1 MSMTEA
7 ISRMQGI
14 QSMIAEL
21 TRPAPPET
29 TAATA
34 KAATATSLATATGTG
49 DSASFTQAL
58 AAAMGGTGSTDT
70 ASLTGNPGLGTSLGL
85 DTSLGLGTSPGLGGT
100 TAAGSTALTGAAA
113 LISAAGLTGA
123 QATGTVHTGG
133 GATGNDV
140 VAMAK
145 KYIGVPYVWGGTN
158 PATGMD
164 CSGFT
169 QRVFKDLGVEIPRV
183 VSDQMRQGTPVASLA
198 EAKPG
203 DLLVSFGGNHIS
215 IYLGNG
221 KAIDAPVPGKTIQI
235 RDAWEQQSNLTS
247 IRRIVPAGTAS

>member
-7 ISRMQGI
+7 IGRMQGI

-21 TRPAPPET
+21 SRPAATET
-29 TAATA
+29 SAAAA
-34 KAATATSLATATGTG
+34 KAAAATSLASATGTG
-49 DSASFTQAL
+49 DSATFTQAL
-58 AAAMGGTGSTDT
+58 AAALGGSGATDA
-70 ASLTGNPGLGTSLGL
+70 ASLTDSLGLGSSLGTSLGI
-85 DTSLGLGTSPGLGGT
+85 GGT
-100 TAAGSTALTGAAA
+100 FGPGSAAAAGTAA
-113 LISAAGLTGA
+113 LTGA
-123 QATGTVHTGG
+123 QAAGTVHTGG
-133 GATGNDV
+133 AATGNDV
-140 VAMAK
+140 VAVAK

-158 PATGMD
+158 PASGMD

-169 QRVFKDLGVEIPRV
+169 QRVFKDLGVELPRV

-247 IRRIVPAGTAS
+247 IRRIVPAGAAS

>member
-7 ISRMQGI
+7 IGRMQGI

-21 TRPAPPET
+21 SRPAATET
-29 TAATA
+29 SAA
-34 KAATATSLATATGTG
+34 KAAAATSLATATGTG
-49 DSASFTQAL
+49 DSATFTQAL
-58 AAAMGGTGSTDT
+58 AAALGGNGATDV
-70 ASLTGNPGLGTSLGL
+70 ASLT
-85 DTSLGLGTSPGLGGT
+85 DSLGLGTSLGLGGT
-100 TAAGSTALTGAAA
+100 TAAGTAA
-113 LISAAGLTGA
+113 LTGA

-133 GATGNDV
+133 AATGNDV
-140 VAMAK
+140 VAVAK

-169 QRVFKDLGVEIPRV
+169 QRVFKDLGVELPRV
-183 VSDQMRQGTPVASLA
+183 VSDQMRQGTAVASLA

-235 RDAWEQQSNLTS
+235 RNAWEQQSNLTS
-247 IRRIVPAGTAS
+247 IRRIVPAGAAL

>member
-7 ISRMQGI
+7 LGRMQGI

-21 TRPAPPET
+21 TRPAQAES
-29 TAATA
+29 AA
-34 KAATATSLATATGTG
+34 AAQKSATVASLATGTG
-49 DSASFTQAL
+49 TGN
-58 AAAMGGTGSTDT
+58 AAAFTDALTAALGGTGTGTGTDLS
-70 ASLTGNPGLGTSLGL
+70 SLA
-85 DTSLGLGTSPGLGGT
+85 TSPGL
-100 TAAGSTALTGAAA
+100 SSALGA
-113 LISAAGLTGA
+113 LPGLTLPA
-123 QATGTVHTGG
+123 ATAPVPSGT
-133 GATGNDV
+133 ATGNDV

-169 QRVFKDLGVEIPRV
+169 QRVFKDLGVDIPRV
-183 VSDQMRQGTPVASLA
+183 VSDQMKVGTPVASLA
-198 EAKPG
+198 QAKPG
-203 DLLVSFGGNHIS
+203 DLLISFGGNHIS

-235 RDAWEQQSNLTS
+235 RDAWEQQSNLTA
-247 IRRIVPAGTAS
+247 IRRIVPAGAGA

>member
-7 ISRMQGI
+7 IGRMHGI

-21 TRPAPPET
+21 TRPAEANAAAVKSAAASSLARAT
-29 TAATA
+29 GNGDAASFSQALTAALGGTA
-34 KAATATSLATATGTG
+34 GSDVSSLAK
-49 DSASFTQAL
+49 
-58 AAAMGGTGSTDT
+58 
-70 ASLTGNPGLGTSLGL
+70 GLGV
-85 DTSLGLGTSPGLGGT
+85 GGT
-100 TAAGSTALTGAAA
+100 TAGEALK
-113 LISAAGLTGA
+113 GLTA
-123 QATGTVHTGG
+123 PATVAG
-133 GATGNDV
+133 GAVAGTDV
-140 VAMAK
+140 VATAK

-169 QRVFKDLGVEIPRV
+169 QRVFKDLGIEIPRV
-183 VSDQMRQGTPVASLA
+183 VSDQMRKGTPVASLA

-203 DLLVSFGGNHIS
+203 DLLVSFGGDHIS

-235 RDAWEQQSNLTS
+235 RDAWEQHSNLTS
-247 IRRIVPAGTAS
+247 IRRIVPAGVAA

>member
-7 ISRMQGI
+7 IGRMQSI

-21 TRPAPPET
+21 SRPAAT
-29 TAATA
+29 DSAAAVKSAASSLSTAAG
-34 KAATATSLATATGTG
+34 SG
-49 DSASFTQAL
+49 DADTFTQAL
-58 AAAMGGTGSTDT
+58 TAALGGTAATDLD
-70 ASLTGNPGLGTSLGL
+70 SLTSK
-85 DTSLGLGTSPGLGGT
+85 LGLGGVTGIAAAAPVT
-100 TAAGSTALTGAAA
+100 RTAAVAP
-113 LISAAGLTGA
+113 
-123 QATGTVHTGG
+123 GT
-133 GATGNDV
+133 ATGNDV
-140 VAMAK
+140 VAAAK

-169 QRVFKDLGVEIPRV
+169 QRVFKDLGVDIPRV
-183 VSDQMRQGTPVASLA
+183 VSDQMHKGTPVASLA

-235 RDAWEQQSNLTS
+235 RDAWEQHSNLTS
-247 IRRIVPAGTAS
+247 IRRIVPAGAS

>member
-7 ISRMQGI
+7 IGRMQGI

-21 TRPAPPET
+21 TRPG
-29 TAATA
+29 TAESD
-34 KAATATSLATATGTG
+34 AAALKSAAATSLAT
-49 DSASFTQAL
+49 
-58 AAAMGGTGSTDT
+58 GTGSGDATSFTEALTAALGGTNGTDIS
-70 ASLTGNPGLGTSLGL
+70 SLAN
-85 DTSLGLGTSPGLGGT
+85 SLGLGST
-100 TAAGSTALTGAAA
+100 TAIGALKGITAPATVP
-113 LISAAGLTGA
+113 AAGA
-123 QATGTVHTGG
+123 
-133 GATGNDV
+133 ATGNDV

-169 QRVFKDLGVEIPRV
+169 QRVFKDLGIEIPRV

-203 DLLVSFGGNHIS
+203 DLLVSFGGDHIS

-247 IRRIVPAGTAS
+247 IRRIVPAGAAS

>member
-7 ISRMQGI
+7 LGRMQGI

-21 TRPAPPET
+21 SRPAQTEST
-29 TAATA
+29 ATA
-34 KAATATSLATATGTG
+34 QKSAAATSLATGTGTG
-49 DSASFTQAL
+49 DAASFTDAL
-58 AAAMGGTGSTDT
+58 TAALGGTGLASGTD
-70 ASLTGNPGLGTSLGL
+70 LTSLANGL
-85 DTSLGLGTSPGLGGT
+85 GLGGT
-100 TAAGSTALTGAAA
+100 TGLGALK
-113 LISAAGLTGA
+113 GLTPPGTA
-123 QATGTVHTGG
+123 TPVSMPADAATGT
-133 GATGNDV
+133 DV

-169 QRVFKDLGVEIPRV
+169 QRVFKDLGVELPRV
-183 VSDQMRQGTPVASLA
+183 VSDQMKQGTPVASLA
-198 EAKPG
+198 QAKPG
-203 DLLVSFGGNHIS
+203 DLLISFGGNHIS

-247 IRRIVPAGTAS
+247 IRRIVPAGGTS

>member
-7 ISRMQGI
+7 IGRMQGI

-21 TRPAPPET
+21 SRPAAAET
-29 TAATA
+29 SAAAA
-34 KAATATSLATATGTG
+34 KAAAATSLATATGTG
-49 DSASFTQAL
+49 DSATFTQAL
-58 AAAMGGTGSTDT
+58 AAALGGNGATDA
-70 ASLTGNPGLGTSLGL
+70 ASLTDSLGLGTSLG
-85 DTSLGLGTSPGLGGT
+85 TSLGLGGT
-100 TAAGSTALTGAAA
+100 TAAGIAA
-113 LISAAGLTGA
+113 LTGA
-123 QATGTVHTGG
+123 QAAGAVHTAGA
-133 GATGNDV
+133 ATGNDV
-140 VAMAK
+140 VAVAK

-158 PATGMD
+158 PASGMD

-169 QRVFKDLGVEIPRV
+169 QRVFKDLGVELPRV

-247 IRRIVPAGTAS
+247 IRRIVPAGAGS

>member
-7 ISRMQGI
+7 IGRMQGI
-14 QSMIAEL
+14 QAMIAEL
-21 TRPAPPET
+21 TRPAATET
-29 TAATA
+29 SAASQ
-34 KAATATSLATATGTG
+34 KAAAASSLATATGA
-49 DSASFTQAL
+49 DSGSFTQAL
-58 AAAMGGTGSTDT
+58 AAALGGTGTD
-70 ASLTGNPGLGTSLGL
+70 ASALT
-85 DTSLGLGTSPGLGGT
+85 DSLGLGTLGTGST
-100 TAAGSTALTGAAA
+100 TAAGTGALSGTAALTGTAV
-113 LISAAGLTGA
+113 LNGA
-123 QATGTVHTGG
+123 TASGAVRSGGAATGK
-133 GATGNDV
+133 DV
-140 VAMAK
+140 VAVAK

-169 QRVFKDLGVEIPRV
+169 QRVFKDLGVELPRV

>member
-1 MSMTEA
+1 MTEA
-7 ISRMQGI
+7 IGRMQGI

-21 TRPAPPET
+21 TRPAAET
-29 TAATA
+29 NAAA
-34 KAATATSLATATGTG
+34 VKSAAASSLATATGNG
-49 DSASFTQAL
+49 DAASFSQAL
-58 AAAMGGTGSTDT
+58 TAALGGTAGTDVS
-70 ASLTGNPGLGTSLGL
+70 SLATGL
-85 DTSLGLGTSPGLGGT
+85 GLGGT
-100 TAAGSTALTGAAA
+100 TAVGALR
-113 LISAAGLTGA
+113 GLTAPGA
-123 QATGTVHTGG
+123 VAGGAVTGT
-133 GATGNDV
+133 DV
-140 VAMAK
+140 VATAK

-169 QRVFKDLGVEIPRV
+169 QRVFKDLGIEIPRV

-203 DLLVSFGGNHIS
+203 DLLVSFGGDHIS

-235 RDAWEQQSNLTS
+235 RDAWEQHSNLTS
-247 IRRIVPAGTAS
+247 IRRIVPAGGAA

>member
-7 ISRMQGI
+7 IGRMQGI

-21 TRPAPPET
+21 TRPASSEAN
-29 TAATA
+29 AAA
-34 KAATATSLATATGTG
+34 LKSAAATSLATGTGTG
-49 DSASFTQAL
+49 DAASFTEAL
-58 AAAMGGTGSTDT
+58 TAALGGTG
-70 ASLTGNPGLGTSLGL
+70 LGGS
-85 DTSLGLGTSPGLGGT
+85 GLGGT
-100 TAAGSTALTGAAA
+100 TGTDISSLASNLGLGSTTAVGALKGITAPATVPASGA
-113 LISAAGLTGA
+113 
-123 QATGTVHTGG
+123 
-133 GATGNDV
+133 ATGNDV

-169 QRVFKDLGVEIPRV
+169 QRVFKDLGIQIPRV

-203 DLLVSFGGNHIS
+203 DLLVSFGGDHIS

-235 RDAWEQQSNLTS
+235 RDAWEQHSNLTS

>member
-1 MSMTEA
+1 MTEA
-7 ISRMQGI
+7 IGRMQGI

-21 TRPAPPET
+21 TRPP
-29 TAATA
+29 AAEA
-34 KAATATSLATATGTG
+34 NAAAVKSAAASSLATATGSG
-49 DSASFTQAL
+49 DAASFTQAL
-58 AAAMGGTGSTDT
+58 TAA
-70 ASLTGNPGLGTSLGL
+70 
-85 DTSLGLGTSPGLGGT
+85 LGGT
-100 TAAGSTALTGAAA
+100 TGADISSLANGLGLGSTTAVGALKGLTAPGAVAGSVPAAGA
-113 LISAAGLTGA
+113 
-123 QATGTVHTGG
+123 ATGT
-133 GATGNDV
+133 DV

-169 QRVFKDLGVEIPRV
+169 QRVFKDLGIEIPRV

-203 DLLVSFGGNHIS
+203 DLLVSFGGDHIS

-235 RDAWEQQSNLTS
+235 RDAWEQHSNLTS
-247 IRRIVPAGTAS
+247 IRRIVPAGAGA

>member
-1 MSMTEA
+1 MSMTDA
-7 ISRMQGI
+7 IGRMQGI

-21 TRPAPPET
+21 TRPAAAET
-29 TAATA
+29 DAAA
-34 KAATATSLATATGTG
+34 LKSAAATSLATGTG
-49 DSASFTQAL
+49 SGDAASFTEAL
-58 AAAMGGTGSTDT
+58 TAALGGTNGTDIS
-70 ASLTGNPGLGTSLGL
+70 SLAN
-85 DTSLGLGTSPGLGGT
+85 SLGLGST
-100 TAAGSTALTGAAA
+100 TAIGALKGITAPATVPASGA
-113 LISAAGLTGA
+113 
-123 QATGTVHTGG
+123 
-133 GATGNDV
+133 ATGNDV

-169 QRVFKDLGVEIPRV
+169 QRVFKDLGIEIPRV

-203 DLLVSFGGNHIS
+203 DLLVSFGGDHIS

-235 RDAWEQQSNLTS
+235 RDAWEQHSNLTS
-247 IRRIVPAGTAS
+247 IRRIVPAGVAS

>member
-7 ISRMQGI
+7 IGRMQGI

-21 TRPAPPET
+21 TRPAAAET
-29 TAATA
+29 DAAA
-34 KAATATSLATATGTG
+34 LKSAAATSLATGTG
-49 DSASFTQAL
+49 SGDAASFTEAL
-58 AAAMGGTGSTDT
+58 TAALGGAGLGGTNGTDMS
-70 ASLTGNPGLGTSLGL
+70 SLAN
-85 DTSLGLGTSPGLGGT
+85 SLGLGST
-100 TAAGSTALTGAAA
+100 TAIGALKGITAPAAA
-113 LISAAGLTGA
+113 PTAGA
-123 QATGTVHTGG
+123 
-133 GATGNDV
+133 ATGNDV

-169 QRVFKDLGVEIPRV
+169 QRVFKDLGIEIPRV

-221 KAIDAPVPGKTIQI
+221 KAIDSPVPGKTIQI

-247 IRRIVPAGTAS
+247 IRRIIPAGTAS

>member
-7 ISRMQGI
+7 IGRMQGI

-21 TRPAPPET
+21 TRPASPEAN
-29 TAATA
+29 AASL
-34 KAATATSLATATGTG
+34 KSAAATSLATGTG
-49 DSASFTQAL
+49 SGDAASFTEAL
-58 AAAMGGTGSTDT
+58 TAALGGT
-70 ASLTGNPGLGTSLGL
+70 
-85 DTSLGLGTSPGLGGT
+85 GLGGT
-100 TAAGSTALTGAAA
+100 NGTDISSLASNLGLGSTTAVGALKGITAPATVPASAAPAAGA
-113 LISAAGLTGA
+113 
-123 QATGTVHTGG
+123 ATGT
-133 GATGNDV
+133 DV

-169 QRVFKDLGVEIPRV
+169 QRVFKDLGIEIPRV

-221 KAIDAPVPGKTIQI
+221 KAIDAPVPGKTVQI
-235 RDAWEQQSNLTS
+235 RDAWEQQSSLTS
-247 IRRIVPAGTAS
+247 IRRIVPAGTAA

>member
-7 ISRMQGI
+7 IGRMQGI

-21 TRPAPPET
+21 TRPAAAET
-29 TAATA
+29 DAAA
-34 KAATATSLATATGTG
+34 LKSAAATSLATGTG
-49 DSASFTQAL
+49 SGDAASFTEAL
-58 AAAMGGTGSTDT
+58 TAALGGTNGTDIS
-70 ASLTGNPGLGTSLGL
+70 SLAN
-85 DTSLGLGTSPGLGGT
+85 SLGLGST
-100 TAAGSTALTGAAA
+100 TAIGALKGITAPATVPASGA
-113 LISAAGLTGA
+113 
-123 QATGTVHTGG
+123 
-133 GATGNDV
+133 ATGNDV

-169 QRVFKDLGVEIPRV
+169 QRVFKDLGIEIPRV

-203 DLLVSFGGNHIS
+203 DLLVSFGGDHIS

-235 RDAWEQQSNLTS
+235 RDAWEQHSNLTS
-247 IRRIVPAGTAS
+247 IRRIVPAGAAS

>member
-7 ISRMQGI
+7 IGRMQSI
-14 QSMIAEL
+14 QSMITEL
-21 TRPAPPET
+21 SRPAADSTSPVKG
-29 TAATA
+29 AAS
-34 KAATATSLATATGTG
+34 SLATATGNGT
-49 DSASFTQAL
+49 AESFTQAL
-58 AAAMGGTGSTDT
+58 NAALGGTAAGTDPNSFT
-70 ASLTGNPGLGTSLGL
+70 N
-85 DTSLGLGTSPGLGGT
+85 SLGLGGVAGIT
-100 TAAGSTALTGAAA
+100 GSTGAGRT
-113 LISAAGLTGA
+113 SAVTAVTPGA
-123 QATGTVHTGG
+123 P
-133 GATGNDV
+133 TGNDV
-140 VAMAK
+140 VSVSK

-169 QRVFKDLGVEIPRV
+169 QRVFKDLGIDIPRV
-183 VSDQMRQGTPVASLA
+183 VSDQMQKGTPVASLA

-247 IRRIVPAGTAS
+247 IRRIVPAGAGA

>member
-7 ISRMQGI
+7 IGRMQGI

-21 TRPAPPET
+21 SRPAASEANT
-29 TAATA
+29 TAL
-34 KAATATSLATATGTG
+34 KSAASTSLATGTG
-49 DSASFTQAL
+49 NGDAGSFTEAL
-58 AAAMGGTGSTDT
+58 TAALGGTNGTDVS
-70 ASLTGNPGLGTSLGL
+70 SLAN
-85 DTSLGLGTSPGLGGT
+85 SLGLGGTSPIGALKGIT
-100 TAAGSTALTGAAA
+100 PPATVPAAGT
-113 LISAAGLTGA
+113 
-123 QATGTVHTGG
+123 
-133 GATGNDV
+133 ATGNDV
-140 VAMAK
+140 VAVAK

-203 DLLVSFGGNHIS
+203 DLLVSFGGDHIS

-235 RDAWEQQSNLTS
+235 RDAWEQHSNLTS

>member
-1 MSMTEA
+1 
-7 ISRMQGI
+7 
-14 QSMIAEL
+14 
-21 TRPAPPET
+21 
-29 TAATA
+29 
-34 KAATATSLATATGTG
+34 
-49 DSASFTQAL
+49 
-58 AAAMGGTGSTDT
+58 
-70 ASLTGNPGLGTSLGL
+70 LGTSL
-85 DTSLGLGTSPGLGGT
+85 GLGGT
-100 TAAGSTALTGAAA
+100 TAAGATALTALTGAA
-113 LISAAGLTGA
+113 GLAGA

-133 GATGNDV
+133 AATGNDV
-140 VAMAK
+140 VAVAK

-235 RDAWEQQSNLTS
+235 RDAWEQQSNLTA
-247 IRRIVPAGTAS
+247 IRRIVPSGAAS

>member
-7 ISRMQGI
+7 IGRMQGI

-21 TRPAPPET
+21 TRPATET
-29 TAATA
+29 NAAA
-34 KAATATSLATATGTG
+34 VKSAAASSLATATGNG
-49 DSASFTQAL
+49 DAASFSQAL
-58 AAAMGGTGSTDT
+58 TAALGGTAGTDA
-70 ASLTGNPGLGTSLGL
+70 ASLANGLGL
-85 DTSLGLGTSPGLGGT
+85 DGT
-100 TAAGSTALTGAAA
+100 TAVGALR
-113 LISAAGLTGA
+113 GLTAPGA
-123 QATGTVHTGG
+123 VAGGAVTGT
-133 GATGNDV
+133 DV
-140 VAMAK
+140 VATAK

-169 QRVFKDLGVEIPRV
+169 QRVFKDLGIEIPRV

-203 DLLVSFGGNHIS
+203 DLLVSFGGDHIS

-235 RDAWEQQSNLTS
+235 RDAWEQHSNLTS
-247 IRRIVPAGTAS
+247 IRRIVPAGAGA

>member
-7 ISRMQGI
+7 IGRMQGI

-21 TRPAPPET
+21 SRPAATET
-29 TAATA
+29 SAA
-34 KAATATSLATATGTG
+34 KAAAAASLSTATGTG
-49 DSASFTQAL
+49 DSATFTQAL
-58 AAAMGGTGSTDT
+58 AAALGGSGATDA
-70 ASLTGNPGLGTSLGL
+70 ASLTDTLGLGTSLGL
-85 DTSLGLGTSPGLGGT
+85 GGT
-100 TAAGSTALTGAAA
+100 FGLGSTA
-113 LISAAGLTGA
+113 AAGTAALTGA

-133 GATGNDV
+133 AATGSDV
-140 VAMAK
+140 VAVAK

-247 IRRIVPAGTAS
+247 IRRIVPAGTAA

>member
-7 ISRMQGI
+7 IGRMQGI

-21 TRPAPPET
+21 SRPAGSEAN
-29 TAATA
+29 AAA
-34 KAATATSLATATGTG
+34 LKSAASTSLATGTENSDAG
-49 DSASFTQAL
+49 SFTEAL
-58 AAAMGGTGSTDT
+58 TAALGGTSGSDVS
-70 ASLTGNPGLGTSLGL
+70 SLAN
-85 DTSLGLGTSPGLGGT
+85 SLGLGGTSPIGALKGVT
-100 TAAGSTALTGAAA
+100 PPATVPAAGT
-113 LISAAGLTGA
+113 
-123 QATGTVHTGG
+123 
-133 GATGNDV
+133 ATGNDV
-140 VAMAK
+140 VAVAK

-169 QRVFKDLGVEIPRV
+169 QRVFKDLGIEIPRV

-203 DLLVSFGGNHIS
+203 DLLVSFGGDHIS

-235 RDAWEQQSNLTS
+235 RDAWEQHSNLTS
-247 IRRIVPAGTAS
+247 IRRIVPAGVAS